1 METPSRATDSL
12 LGVQTVVPML
22 AYEDGV
28 RAIDWLTRA
37 FGFQENEGAR
47 FVSNGT
53 VTHAEL
59 DVGDGSVVY
68 IATPTPDYESPSHHR
83 ETCEQARRWQ
93 DNEWVIDGVSVIV
106 RDVDDHAE
114 RARAAGAT
122 ILREPEDVS
131 DVGLRVYTA
140 EDLEGHRW
148 MFTEPLAGSR
158 S

>member
-1 METPSRATDSL
+1 
-12 LGVQTVVPML
+12 VQTVVPML

-37 FGFQENEGAR
+37 FGFRENETAR
-47 FVSNGT
+47 FISNGT

-59 DVGDGSVVY
+59 DVGDGSVVF

-83 ETCEQARRWQ
+83 ETCEQARRWH
-93 DNEWVIDGVSVIV
+93 DNPWVIDGVTVAIT
-106 RDVDDHAE
+106 DLDAHAD

-122 ILREPEDVS
+122 VLREPEDVS
-131 DVGLRVYTA
+131 TAGLRVYTA

-148 MFTEPLAGSR
+148 MFTEEL
-158 S
+158 

>member
-1 METPSRATDSL
+1 M
-12 LGVQTVVPML
+12 QTVVPML

-37 FGFQENEGAR
+37 FGFRENEDAR
-47 FVSNGT
+47 FMSNGT

-59 DVGDGSVVY
+59 DVGDGSVVF
-68 IATPTPDYESPSHHR
+68 IATPTPDYQSPSHHR
-83 ETCEQARRWQ
+83 EACEQARRWQ
-93 DNEWVIDGVSVIV
+93 DNPWVINGVTVTIP
-106 RDVDDHAE
+106 DLDAHAE
-114 RARAAGAT
+114 RARTAGAT

-148 MFTEPLAGSR
+148 MFTEPL
-158 S
+158 